1 MTKLAF
7 VFPGQ
12 GSQTVGMLS
21 DMSEKYPS
29 IQASFSEA
37 SEALGFDLWDLVQTG
52 PATELN
58 KTSITQPALLTA
70 SVAIWREYVAQGG
83 AMPAFLAGHSLGEYT
98 ALTCAGVF
106 SLADAASLVHARG
119 SFMQEAVPEGA
130 GSMAAI
136 IGLDDDKVRELCE
149 EVAEG
154 EVVSAVNFNSP
165 GQVVIAG
172 HASAVTRA
180 IESCKGKGA
189 RMGKLLP
196 VSVPCHCS
204 LMQEAAG
211 KLSEKLNA
219 TPMQSPEIPVV
230 NNIDVEIVNDAEG
243 IKDALIRQL
252 YGPVRWTETI
262 QKLASEGV
270 TQTIECG
277 PGKVLSGLTKRI
289 DGNLSGAVINTPD
302 SLAGVLKK

>member
-1 MTKLAF
+1 MTKVAF
-7 VFPGQ
+7 IFPGQ
-12 GSQTVGMLS
+12 GSQKVGMLS
-21 DMSEKYPS
+21 DMSEKFPS
-29 IQASFSEA
+29 IQATFAEA
-37 SEALGFDLWDLVQTG
+37 SEALGFDLWDIVQNG
-52 PATELN
+52 PTTDLN

-83 AMPAFLAGHSLGEYT
+83 EKPAFLAGHSLGEYT

-119 SFMQEAVPEGA
+119 NFMQEAVPEGA

-136 IGLDDDKVRELCE
+136 IGLDDDKVRELCD

-172 HASAVTRA
+172 HVGAVNRVIA
-180 IESCKGKGA
+180 SCKDKGA

-196 VSVPCHCS
+196 VSVPCHCN
-204 LMQEAAG
+204 LMQDAAG
-211 KLSEKLNA
+211 KLSEKLNS
-219 TPMQSPEIPVV
+219 TPMHAPEIPVI
-230 NNIDVEIVNDAEG
+230 NNIDVEIVNSADA

-270 TQTIECG
+270 IQTIECG

-289 DGNLSGAVINTPD
+289 DGNLTGAFINTPD
-302 SLAGVLKK
+302 SLASVLQ

>member
-1 MTKLAF
+1 MSKTAF

-12 GSQTVGMLS
+12 GSQTVGMMS
-21 DMSEKYPS
+21 DMAEAYPS
-29 IQASFSEA
+29 IQESFAEA
-37 SEALGFDLWDLVQTG
+37 SDALGFDLWKVVQEG
-52 PATELN
+52 PLEELN

-70 SVAIWREYVAQGG
+70 SVAIWREYCAQGG
-83 AMPAFLAGHSLGEYT
+83 AAPDFIAGHSLGEYT

-106 SLADAASLVHARG
+106 TLADAASLVHARG
-119 SFMQEAVPEGA
+119 TYMQQAVPEGA

-136 IGLDDDKVRELCE
+136 IGLDDDKVVELCE

-154 EVVSAVNFNSP
+154 QVVSAVNFNSP

-172 HASAVTRA
+172 HAEAVDRA
-180 IESCKGKGA
+180 IKGCKAKGA
-189 RMGKLLP
+189 RMGMPLP

-204 LMQEAAG
+204 LMQDAAG
-211 KLSEKLNA
+211 QLADKLNA
-219 TPMQSPEIPVV
+219 TPMNSPVIPVI
-230 NNIDVEIVNDAEG
+230 NNVDVAIVSDVDG
-243 IKDALIRQL
+243 IRDALIRQL

-270 TQTIECG
+270 TNIIECG

-289 DGNLSGAVINTPD
+289 DKSIGGTAINTPD
-302 SLAGVLKK
+302 SLTAVLNK